1 MTRFRF
7 DPFSFFLDPFST
19 RKLSKNLT
27 CQFEGREYQV
37 TGHGNGYRLRG
48 ATVTVCAAFD
58 GRITLLHDG
67 QALAHRTLA
76 EGEPPI
82 PLDDEK
88 TVADRV
94 SQAKAEQQSRK
105 ACKPSPDHPWRKG
118 FKPTPATP

>member
-1 MTRFRF
+1 M
-7 DPFSFFLDPFST
+7 SGLHGAAGEEA
-19 RKLSKNLT
+19 LT
-27 CQFEGREYQV
+27 D
-37 TGHGNGYRLRG
+37 
-48 ATVTVCAAFD
+48 AVCAAFD

-67 QALAHRTLA
+67 QVLAHRTLA

-94 SQAKAEQQSRK
+94 SQAKAKQQSRK